1 MDEIGGEMTT
11 AGWAIFGIIGSIG
24 VAVAAALLHAVY
36 KIIGKHTTLES
47 MLNANV
53 QVLHTIQVY
62 LSDNT
67 KEHGELTQEFIKV
80 QSEFRQLKGEFDK
93 LNQRMDTF
101 DEFRKRTESWWGK
114 IEGWLRPDK

>member
-1 MDEIGGEMTT
+1 MQ
-11 AGWAIFGIIGSIG
+11 SIK
-24 VAVAAALLHAVY
+24 LS
-36 KIIGKHTTLES
+36 GKHTTLEN

-80 QSEFRQLKGEFDK
+80 QSEFRQLRSEFDK

>member
-1 MDEIGGEMTT
+1 MTT

-36 KIIGKHTTLES
+36 KIIGKHTTLEN

-67 KEHGELTQEFIKV
+67 KEHGALTQEFIKI
-80 QSEFRQLKGEFDK
+80 QSEFRQLKSEFEK

-101 DEFRKRTESWWGK
+101 DEFRKRTDNWCSK
-114 IEGWLRPDK
+114 IEDWLRPGK